1 MKNNKAFLFFLPA
14 LIFLLLFSLIPM
26 IQIFYYSFLEYNLVE
41 DGKFIGLN
49 NYIRLFADEN
59 FWATLINSL
68 LYILVTPILI
78 IISLSAALL
87 VRSASSGSKIFRSLF
102 FFPVITPLVIAGIIW
117 RWLFAEDF
125 GLINYLLSLFN
136 INKVNW
142 LSEYPT
148 NMLSVMILTV
158 WRGFGY
164 YMMIFLAGL
173 SLIPK
178 EMEESAKLDGAN
190 IFQQVIH
197 IVIPQLKPTIIFIFV
212 VSSAAAIKIF
222 TEIYIMIP
230 GSPMDNKTLVSFL
243 FREAFERFNFGYSS
257 AIGVILFIIT
267 LGFSYINI
275 RLMEKNW
282 QTE

>member
-14 LIFLLLFSLIPM
+14 FIFLLLFSLIPM
-26 IQIFYYSFLEYNLVE
+26 FQIFYYSFLEYNLAE
-41 DGKFIGLN
+41 EGKFIGIN
-49 NYIRLFADEN
+49 NYLKLFSDDN
-59 FWATLINSL
+59 FWATFVNSL
-68 LYILVTPILI
+68 LYIFVTPVLI

-87 VRSASSGSKIFRSLF
+87 VRNLNSLGKIFRSIY

-136 INKVNW
+136 INKINW

-148 NMLSVMILTV
+148 NMISIMILTV

-173 SLIPK
+173 ALIPK
-178 EMEESAKLDGAN
+178 EIEESAKIDGAN
-190 IFQQVIH
+190 IFQQVFH
-197 IVIPQLKPTIIFIFV
+197 IIIPQLKPTIIFVFV
-212 VSSAAAIKIF
+212 VSSAAAVKIF

-230 GSPMDNKTLVSFL
+230 GAPMHNKTLVSFL

-257 AIGVILFIIT
+257 AIGVLLFIIT
-267 LGFSYINI
+267 LGFSFINI

-282 QTE
+282 KTE